1 MPRIDSL
8 RGPSRLEWHVTR
20 SLRVCPPGARVA
32 YRANS
37 QTRLL
42 GSRHSV
48 GGALALGR
56 GDDTTLARRSRQPC
70 SIRTNIH
77 AMITIYVLA
86 SRLDE
91 LSASSFEA
99 GPPVG
104 PALDPLRHGRTEWR
118 GLNVNVGRPQ
128 GRPGRLR
135 GGAEGEPKLATLLAS
150 PALLGKPVEVQPGR
164 VQIAQQCGI

>member
-1 MPRIDSL
+1 MACHEESAGLPPR
-8 RGPSRLEWHVTR
+8 
-20 SLRVCPPGARVA
+20 ARVA
-32 YRANS
+32 YRANT

-42 GSRHSV
+42 GSRPSV

-56 GDDTTLARRSRQPC
+56 DDDTTLARRSRQPC

-99 GPPVG
+99 EPPVG

-118 GLNVNVGRPQ
+118 GLNVNVERPQ
-128 GRPGRLR
+128 GRPGRL
-135 GGAEGEPKLATLLAS
+135 GGAEGETKLATLLAP
-150 PALLGKPVEVQPGR
+150 PALLGKPVEMRSGR
-164 VQIAQQCGI
+164 VQIVQQCGI